1 MDDACGMLKHH
12 LRISGL
18 CSSCLRQRLKSATID
33 QVPDELRLP
42 KRKDREPLPPAA
54 AVASGPVIQAMQP
67 NPSHL
72 PSQVV
77 ANTTGMSTN
86 SDSQGYYAA
95 YAHPGFP
102 MHGFPSFPAPAF
114 PMQTYPMPN
123 YPIPAPMYAPPYGY
137 PFAGATHCGQAMQP
151 NGYPAPAFLMQNYP
165 MPNYPMPTPMYAP
178 PSSHPFAMPAPQ
190 GANLDYGRH
199 GRHQSNPQASSD
211 LVDEAGVLDTSNL
224 VTVNDWLNSAD
235 PDTLEP

>member
-1 MDDACGMLKHH
+1 MDNTCGMLKYH
-12 LRISGL
+12 LQVSGL
-18 CSSCLRQRLKSATID
+18 CSSCLHQRLKLATID
-33 QVPDELRLP
+33 QVPDVLHLP
-42 KRKDREPLPPAA
+42 KCKDREPLPPAA
-54 AVASGPVIQAMQP
+54 AVTQAMQP

-72 PSQVV
+72 QVV
-77 ANTTGMSTN
+77 TNTMSTN

-102 MHGFPSFPAPAF
+102 MHRFPSFPTPAF
-114 PMQTYPMPN
+114 LMQTYPMPY
-123 YPIPAPMYAPPYGY
+123 YPMPAPMYAPPYGY

-165 MPNYPMPTPMYAP
+165 MLNYPMPTPMYAP
-178 PSSHPFAMPAPQ
+178 PSSHQFTMPAPQ
-190 GANLDYGRH
+190 GTNLDYGH
-199 GRHQSNPQASSD
+199 KHQSNPQASSD

-224 VTVNDWLNSAD
+224 VTINDWLNSAD